1 VCGEVGYQCISKPN
15 LVAGSPDGC
24 SSQSLPSMA
33 PVVKGQMPVWEQGH
47 PSVAPSRLLDGNEN
61 CPSPGCAGAVQY
73 RMHTPGHASRHDIKL
88 ASGVSR
94 PLIHELRSDTTFPVY
109 HSEDLRRTAS
119 VWFTGGTK
127 ASSKCSHNPGSS
139 HVGPRATSHAWCSL
153 QGGDDRFWRPR
164 QSILP
169 LNSSS
174 KAYPGHPSHLVTLP
188 AADANDG
195 HIIAVA

>member
-1 VCGEVGYQCISKPN
+1 VFGEVGYQCISKPN

-94 PLIHELRSDTTFPVY
+94 PLIDGCGQTRLSQLTTRKTSGELPVSGSQKVLRQAASALTTPEAVMSARGPPPTHRAVCKAEMTVSGGQDSPSCRST
-109 HSEDLRRTAS
+109 
-119 VWFTGGTK
+119 
-127 ASSKCSHNPGSS
+127 
-139 HVGPRATSHAWCSL
+139 RAQRHTQATHLTS
-153 QGGDDRFWRPR
+153 
-164 QSILP
+164 
-169 LNSSS
+169 
-174 KAYPGHPSHLVTLP
+174 
-188 AADANDG
+188 
-195 HIIAVA
+195 